1 MSGKQTEQYPTPSP
15 MSDDDFSYPASA
27 KDSYADD
34 AQPKGASGWR
44 RFLLPTLIGLGLL
57 GGGGWVVYN
66 RVVLPIMMFSQMKPP
81 PPTQVPLSNPQVAT
95 VEDSSDYSATLDSRQ
110 SVRLQPQVAG
120 QVAAIYVREGD
131 RVQQSDRILDIDAT
145 EQQAQVA
152 SRLAGVETAR
162 AEVAS
167 AQADVEAAIAA
178 LRSLQSKREAAVSNV
193 RLNQQEYQRFQELF
207 NEGAS
212 SKQVLDQR
220 LNAIQTAQASLA
232 EVDAN
237 MREQESA
244 IARARAQVVRNQQA
258 LSQQQ
263 ANVSEGKAQL
273 KYYTINAPFTGI
285 VGDIPAKVGDV
296 VGTSTQ
302 LLTLTQNQQLEV
314 QIPIPLERAS
324 QLRRGLPV
332 RLLDDQGKTVTT
344 GSISFIAPNVDS
356 GTQSIQVKARFANPS
371 DSLRTAQ
378 FVRARVIWSN
388 RPGVLV
394 PTTAISRLGGKNFI
408 FIGTSFQK
416 SGCKAL
422 AQGQG
427 DGPPSAPQKAD
438 PNQLVASQRLV
449 ELGKIIGN
457 NQEVLEGV
465 TASDRIITTGIL
477 QLQNCLP
484 IAEASP
490 TPPSS

>member
-1 MSGKQTEQYPTPSP
+1 MSSKQTEQYPAPSP

-27 KDSYADD
+27 QDSCPDD
-34 AQPKGASGWR
+34 VQPKGSSRWG

-57 GGGGWVVYN
+57 GSAGWVFYN
-66 RVVLPIMMFSQMKPP
+66 RVVLPILMFSQMKPS
-81 PPTQVPLSNPQVAT
+81 PPTQVPLNNPQIAT
-95 VEDSSDYSATLDSRQ
+95 IEDSSDYSATLDSRQ

-120 QVAAIYVREGD
+120 QIAAIYVREGD
-131 RVQQSDRILDIDAT
+131 RVQQGARILEIDAT

-167 AQADVEAAIAA
+167 ALADVEAAIAA
-178 LRSLQSKREAAVSNV
+178 LKSLQSKREAAISNV

-232 EVDAN
+232 EVEAN
-237 MREQESA
+237 IREQESA

-273 KYYTINAPFTGI
+273 KYYTIKAPFTGI

-324 QLRRGLPV
+324 QLRQGLPV

-344 GSISFIAPNVDS
+344 GSISFISPNVDAT
-356 GTQSIQVKARFANPS
+356 TQSIPVEATFANPS
-371 DSLRTAQ
+371 DTLRTAQ
-378 FVRARVIWSN
+378 FVRARVVWSN
-388 RPGVLV
+388 RSGVLV
-394 PTTAISRLGGKNFI
+394 PTTAISRLGGKDFI
-408 FIGTSFQK
+408 FVGASFQE
-416 SGCKAL
+416 SGCKVL

-427 DGPPSAPQKAD
+427 GGPPSAPQDAD
-438 PNQLVASQRLV
+438 PDQLVAAQKLV
-449 ELGKIIGN
+449 ELGKIVGN
-457 NQEVLEGV
+457 NQEVLKGL

-484 IAEASP
+484 IAEASS
-490 TPPSS
+490 TSPSS